1 MDIETVQEV
10 VEAVIFA
17 SDSPVSLQR
26 IRSIVEAKSDEA
38 IIQAIDELN
47 TMYQSSGRTF
57 AIRKVAGG
65 FQIVSRPE
73 FAKWIKKLQKGTIRQ
88 RLSHASL
95 EALSIIA
102 FKQPVSRTEIAAIRG
117 VHSDGVIRNL
127 LERNLITLAGRAE
140 TVGKPL
146 LYKTTE
152 HFLTYFGI
160 NDISDLPDLKEIEQ
174 LLADRDVGTVVN
186 VSNVEVSA
194 DADEVNVI
202 EDKEISEDKDETK
215 SVSG

>member
-17 SDSPVSLQR
+17 SDGPVSLQR

-47 TMYQSSGRTF
+47 TIYQSSGRTF

-73 FAKWIKKLQKGTIRQ
+73 FAKWIKMLQKGTVRQ

-102 FKQPVSRTEIAAIRG
+102 LVVR
-117 VHSDGVIRNL
+117 
-127 LERNLITLAGRAE
+127 
-140 TVGKPL
+140 
-146 LYKTTE
+146 LYMWGTASIVKW
-152 HFLTYFGI
+152 FFG
-160 NDISDLPDLKEIEQ
+160 LFE
-174 LLADRDVGTVVN
+174 
-186 VSNVEVSA
+186 
-194 DADEVNVI
+194 
-202 EDKEISEDKDETK
+202 
-215 SVSG
+215 